1 MAKNSKFVKLD
12 KDVLLEYIYDDG
24 NLISDSYNVLVDSRD
39 RRQSY
44 IAGPSSITG
53 NTIGNQLFK
62 VDSVTQKYAKVNP
75 SYYSFLQ
82 LKEYSSGIPVRHD
95 TIKIHI
101 PINWTFGE
109 YLGFYIKVYGFDTIN
124 TRTFDISNFYFDMT
138 DVSQQYLLNFTS
150 PPLLFQEKLW
160 GKNITINIPSLSYIS
175 SQKTNNVPKEN
186 SINANLT
193 NGAGLNITS
202 PVFIDF
208 QFVNNIQTVNGVT
221 TYILSTK
228 TTTTVP
234 QTPEFERLGL
244 VVAHSINGDFFE
256 IYGVY
261 NDTIAGFNQFI
272 EESFNIGHRYYIQY
286 NITMYEQN
294 IRGKTTTVTV
304 HDNFNETIE
313 YRPIIKYSTTTA
325 IVDVEMRL
333 IDAVDDSYIIRR
345 ASYGMLQD
353 EVSKYSLNLTKIN
366 LANANKP
373 KIYNIKSNIDP
384 SLVGISNSMGRINKR
399 KAVSGKVSTP
409 IIQIETVKVPFP
421 ILVDRFNIVGRSDN
435 TSLNNTLFYGIGKM
449 IINIY
454 PFDNIITFT
463 IANGNDNKPD
473 FLNMTGY
480 GDIKLTFRND
490 SNTFE
495 FPLYT
500 DSGSINLDIGQLAFK
515 ITQNKFVDIKKLYES
530 GINLFYIT
538 SDIQSVKS
546 VVYSGLFKIY
556 DNAANVAGLGQAAPN
571 ANPAIIKDPNLPQET
586 AVVTRR
592 PVKESTPVLKP
603 GNTPRSVFDMRTER
617 TSMNIENTSVF
628 TQNQNTNTTEYVLQ
642 SSQYPKVLSSII
654 GMNLD
659 DFVKLNGILRS
670 TLISAGKFIKV
681 PSNINFKSD
690 VLRPKGSKE
699 EGRLGGNDKTNMR
712 GGPRDVNDRGGGNDR
727 GGPRR

>member
-1 MAKNSKFVKLD
+1 MAKISKFVKLD

-24 NLISDSYNVLVDSRD
+24 NLISESYDILVDSRD

-44 IAGPSSITG
+44 IAGSSSITG
-53 NTIGNQLFK
+53 NTMGNQLFK

-82 LKEYSSGIPVRHD
+82 LRSYASGTPTRYD
-95 TIKIHI
+95 TIKIHV

-109 YLGFYIKVYGFDTIN
+109 YLGFFIKVYGFDTTN
-124 TRTFDISNFYFDMT
+124 TRIFDISNFYFDMT

-160 GKNITINIPSLSYIS
+160 GKNITINIPALSDLAN
-175 SQKTNNVPKEN
+175 QKSNNVPKEN

-193 NGAGLNITS
+193 NGSGLNITS

-208 QFVNNIQTVNGVT
+208 HFINNIQTVNGLT
-221 TYILSTK
+221 GYILSSK
-228 TTTTVP
+228 VTTTVP

-261 NDTIAGFNQFI
+261 NDTIAGFNQFMD
-272 EESFNIGHRYYIQY
+272 ESFNIGHRYYVQY

-366 LANANKP
+366 LSNAHKP

-384 SLVGISNSMGRINKR
+384 SLVGMSNSMGRITKPISIS
-399 KAVSGKVSTP
+399 KAMTGRVSESNSKP

-421 ILVDRFNIVGRSDN
+421 VLVDKFNIVGKSDN
-435 TSLNNTLFYGIGKM
+435 ASFNNTLFYGIGKM
-449 IINIY
+449 IVNIY

-480 GDIKLTFRND
+480 GDIKLTFRSD
-490 SNTFE
+490 SKTFD

-500 DSGSINLDIGQLAFK
+500 DSGSVNLSLGQLVFK
-515 ITQNKFVDIKKLYES
+515 ITQNKFIDIKKLYES

-538 SDIQSVKS
+538 SEIQSVKS
-546 VVYSGLFKIY
+546 VIYSGLFKIY
-556 DNAANVAGLGQAAPN
+556 DSAANVADLNQGAASN
-571 ANPAIIKDPNLPQET
+571 ANPAIIKDPNLPQEI

-592 PVKESTPVLKP
+592 PVKQSAPIAKP
-603 GNTPRSVFDMRTER
+603 GTLDIKNIDLN
-617 TSMNIENTSVF
+617 MNMV
-628 TQNQNTNTTEYVLQ
+628 
-642 SSQYPKVLSSII
+642 
-654 GMNLD
+654 
-659 DFVKLNGILRS
+659 
-670 TLISAGKFIKV
+670 
-681 PSNINFKSD
+681 
-690 VLRPKGSKE
+690 
-699 EGRLGGNDKTNMR
+699 
-712 GGPRDVNDRGGGNDR
+712 DVNQTKNQTKNQKNNQKNNQTNNQTNNFGQV
-727 GGPRR
+727 

>member
-1 MAKNSKFVKLD
+1 MAKISKFVKLD

-24 NLISDSYNVLVDSRD
+24 NLISESYDILVDSRD

-44 IAGPSSITG
+44 IAGSSSITG

-62 VDSVTQKYAKVNP
+62 ADSVTQKYAKVNP

-82 LKEYSSGIPVRHD
+82 LREYASGTPTRHD
-95 TIKIHI
+95 TIKIHV

-109 YLGFYIKVYGFDTIN
+109 HLGFFIKVYGFDTTN
-124 TRTFDISNFYFDMT
+124 TRIFDISNFYFDMT

-160 GKNITINIPSLSYIS
+160 GKNITINIPSLSDLAN
-175 SQKTNNVPKEN
+175 QKANNVPKEN

-208 QFVNNIQTVNGVT
+208 HFIDNIQTVNGLT
-221 TYILSTK
+221 GYILSTK
-228 TTTTVP
+228 VTTTVP

-261 NDTIAGFNQFI
+261 NDTIAGFNQFMD
-272 EESFNIGHRYYIQY
+272 ESFNIGHRYYVQY

-325 IVDVEMRL
+325 IIDVEMRL

-366 LANANKP
+366 LANAHKP

-384 SLVGISNSMGRINKR
+384 SLVGMSNSMGRITKPVSIS
-399 KAVSGKVSTP
+399 KAMTGKVSESNNKP

-421 ILVDRFNIVGRSDN
+421 VLVDKFNIVGKSDN
-435 TSLNNTLFYGIGKM
+435 ASFNNTLFYGIGKM
-449 IINIY
+449 IVNIY

-490 SNTFE
+490 SKTFE

-500 DSGSINLDIGQLAFK
+500 DSGSVDLSLGQLVFK
-515 ITQNKFVDIKKLYES
+515 ITQNKFIDIKKLYES

-538 SDIQSVKS
+538 SEIQSVKS

-556 DNAANVAGLGQAAPN
+556 DSTANVADLNQGAASN
-571 ANPAIIKDPNLPQET
+571 ANPTIIKDPKLPQEI
-586 AVVTRR
+586 AIVTRR
-592 PVKESTPVLKP
+592 PVKQSAPIAKP
-603 GNTPRSVFDMRTER
+603 GTLDTKNMDLN
-617 TSMNIENTSVF
+617 MNMI
-628 TQNQNTNTTEYVLQ
+628 
-642 SSQYPKVLSSII
+642 
-654 GMNLD
+654 
-659 DFVKLNGILRS
+659 
-670 TLISAGKFIKV
+670 
-681 PSNINFKSD
+681 
-690 VLRPKGSKE
+690 
-699 EGRLGGNDKTNMR
+699 
-712 GGPRDVNDRGGGNDR
+712 DVNQTKNQKNNFGQV
-727 GGPRR
+727 

>member
-1 MAKNSKFVKLD
+1 MAKISKFVKLD

-24 NLISDSYNVLVDSRD
+24 NLISESYDILVDSRD

-44 IAGPSSITG
+44 IAGSSSITG
-53 NTIGNQLFK
+53 NTMGNQLFK

-82 LKEYSSGIPVRHD
+82 LKEYASGTPTRHD
-95 TIKIHI
+95 TIKIHV

-109 YLGFYIKVYGFDTIN
+109 HLGFFIKVYGFDTTN
-124 TRTFDISNFYFDMT
+124 TRIFDISNFYFDMT

-160 GKNITINIPSLSYIS
+160 GKNITINIPSLSDLA

-208 QFVNNIQTVNGVT
+208 HFIDNIQTVNGLT
-221 TYILSTK
+221 GYILSTK
-228 TTTTVP
+228 VTTTVP

-261 NDTIAGFNQFI
+261 NDTIAGFNQFMD
-272 EESFNIGHRYYIQY
+272 ESFNIGHRYYVQY

-325 IVDVEMRL
+325 IIDVEMRL

-366 LANANKP
+366 LTNANKP

-384 SLVGISNSMGRINKR
+384 SLVGMSNSMGRITKPISIS
-399 KAVSGKVSTP
+399 KAVTGRVSGSNNNNNTP

-421 ILVDRFNIVGRSDN
+421 VLVDKFNIVGKSDN
-435 TSLNNTLFYGIGKM
+435 ASFNNTLFYGIGKM

-463 IANGNDNKPD
+463 IANGSDTKPD

-490 SNTFE
+490 SKTFD

-500 DSGSINLDIGQLAFK
+500 DSGSVNLDLGQLSFK

-556 DNAANVAGLGQAAPN
+556 DSAANVSGLNQEAASS
-571 ANPAIIKDPNLPQET
+571 ANPAIIKDPKLPQET

-592 PVKESTPVLKP
+592 PVKQSAPVAKP
-603 GNTPRSVFDMRTER
+603 GMSKANM
-617 TSMNIENTSVF
+617 
-628 TQNQNTNTTEYVLQ
+628 LQ
-642 SSQYPKVLSSII
+642 QSISKAAI
-654 GMNLD
+654 NL
-659 DFVKLNGILRS
+659 KN
-670 TLISAGKFIKV
+670 
-681 PSNINFKSD
+681 N
-690 VLRPKGSKE
+690 
-699 EGRLGGNDKTNMR
+699 LGGQ
-712 GGPRDVNDRGGGNDR
+712 
-727 GGPRR
+727 

>member
-1 MAKNSKFVKLD
+1 MAKISKFVKLD

-24 NLISDSYNVLVDSRD
+24 NLISESYDILVDSRD

-44 IAGPSSITG
+44 IAGSSSITG
-53 NTIGNQLFK
+53 NTMGNQLFK

-82 LKEYSSGIPVRHD
+82 LKEYASGTPTRHD
-95 TIKIHI
+95 TIKIHV

-109 YLGFYIKVYGFDTIN
+109 HLGFFIKVYGFDTTN
-124 TRTFDISNFYFDMT
+124 TRIFDISNFYFDMT

-160 GKNITINIPSLSYIS
+160 GKNITINIPALSDLA

-208 QFVNNIQTVNGVT
+208 HFINNIQTVNGLT
-221 TYILSTK
+221 GYILSSK
-228 TTTTVP
+228 VTTTVP

-261 NDTIAGFNQFI
+261 NDTIAGFNQFMD
-272 EESFNIGHRYYIQY
+272 ESFNIGHRYYVQY

-325 IVDVEMRL
+325 IIDVEMRL

-366 LANANKP
+366 LANAHKP

-384 SLVGISNSMGRINKR
+384 SLVGMSNSMGRITKPISVS
-399 KAVSGKVSTP
+399 KAVTGRVSGSNNNNNNTP
-409 IIQIETVKVPFP
+409 IIQIETVKIPFP
-421 ILVDRFNIVGRSDN
+421 VLVDKFNIVGKSDN
-435 TSLNNTLFYGIGKM
+435 ASFNNTLFYGIGKM

-463 IANGNDNKPD
+463 IANGSDTKPD

-490 SNTFE
+490 SKTFD

-500 DSGSINLDIGQLAFK
+500 DSGSVNLDLGQLAFK
-515 ITQNKFVDIKKLYES
+515 ITQNKFIDIKKLYES

-556 DNAANVAGLGQAAPN
+556 DSAANVAGLNQGAASS
-571 ANPAIIKDPNLPQET
+571 ANPAIIKDPKLPQET

-592 PVKESTPVLKP
+592 PIKQSSPVSKP
-603 GNTPRSVFDMRTER
+603 GMSKANM
-617 TSMNIENTSVF
+617 
-628 TQNQNTNTTEYVLQ
+628 LQ
-642 SSQYPKVLSSII
+642 QSI
-654 GMNLD
+654 N
-659 DFVKLNGILRS
+659 KAA
-670 TLISAGKFIKV
+670 T
-681 PSNINFKSD
+681 NFKNN
-690 VLRPKGSKE
+690 
-699 EGRLGGNDKTNMR
+699 LGK
-712 GGPRDVNDRGGGNDR
+712 
-727 GGPRR
+727 

>member
-1 MAKNSKFVKLD
+1 MAKISKFVKLD

-24 NLISDSYNVLVDSRD
+24 NLISESYDILVDSRD

-44 IAGPSSITG
+44 IAGSSSITG
-53 NTIGNQLFK
+53 NTMGNQLFK

-82 LKEYSSGIPVRHD
+82 LKEYASGTPTRHD
-95 TIKIHI
+95 TIKIHV

-109 YLGFYIKVYGFDTIN
+109 HLGFFIKVYGFDTTN
-124 TRTFDISNFYFDMT
+124 TRIFDISNFYFDMT

-160 GKNITINIPSLSYIS
+160 GKNITINIPSLSDLA

-208 QFVNNIQTVNGVT
+208 HFIDNIQTVNGLT
-221 TYILSTK
+221 GYILSTK
-228 TTTTVP
+228 VTTTVP

-261 NDTIAGFNQFI
+261 NDTIAGFNQFMD
-272 EESFNIGHRYYIQY
+272 ESFNIGHRYYVQY

-325 IVDVEMRL
+325 IIDVEMRL

-366 LANANKP
+366 LTNANKP

-384 SLVGISNSMGRINKR
+384 SLVGMSNSMGRITKPISIS
-399 KAVSGKVSTP
+399 KAVTGRVSGSNNNNNNNNTP

-421 ILVDRFNIVGRSDN
+421 VLVDKFNIVGKSDN
-435 TSLNNTLFYGIGKM
+435 ASFNNTLFYGIGKM

-463 IANGNDNKPD
+463 IANGSDTKPD

-490 SNTFE
+490 SKTFD

-500 DSGSINLDIGQLAFK
+500 DSGSVNLDLGQLSFK

-556 DNAANVAGLGQAAPN
+556 DSAANVSGLNQEAASS
-571 ANPAIIKDPNLPQET
+571 ANPAIIKDPKLPQET

-592 PVKESTPVLKP
+592 PVKQSAPVAKP
-603 GNTPRSVFDMRTER
+603 GMSKANM
-617 TSMNIENTSVF
+617 
-628 TQNQNTNTTEYVLQ
+628 LQ
-642 SSQYPKVLSSII
+642 QSISKAAI
-654 GMNLD
+654 NL
-659 DFVKLNGILRS
+659 KN
-670 TLISAGKFIKV
+670 
-681 PSNINFKSD
+681 N
-690 VLRPKGSKE
+690 
-699 EGRLGGNDKTNMR
+699 LGGQ
-712 GGPRDVNDRGGGNDR
+712 
-727 GGPRR
+727 